1 MAINNIDTFVIRAE
15 KGTYNA
21 ERLIPTSKFDH
32 INAWID
38 RKNGD
43 LRLRVGAKVLK
54 TPDDLG
60 SIISTDDVAKLP
72 PIINAAT
79 GVEISTKAL
88 INSSLTIADIKKD
101 IEFDEPLP
109 YVVSALR
116 EMASISTSKNEI
128 LTYYNDI
135 GYDNSLLIK
144 STYKTIKDSLCIY
157 NKFNEMYSKRNCD
170 GGYYYSLSDELK
182 KKYKNVLRFE
192 RRIQWAKAL
201 RKALNVPKGEKV
213 TLQHVLE
220 CPYDLVGDKVNSL
233 TGNEIGGIR

>member
-32 INAWID
+32 INTWID

-60 SIISTDDVAKLP
+60 SIISTDDVVKLP
-72 PIINAAT
+72 PIINAT
-79 GVEISTKAL
+79 IGVEISTETL
-88 INSSLTIADIKKD
+88 INSSLTIAGLKKD

-109 YVVSALR
+109 HVVSALS
-116 EMASISTSKNEI
+116 EIASISTSKNEI
-128 LTYYNDI
+128 LTYYNDV

-144 STYKTIKDSLCIY
+144 ST
-157 NKFNEMYSKRNCD
+157 
-170 GGYYYSLSDELK
+170 
-182 KKYKNVLRFE
+182 
-192 RRIQWAKAL
+192 
-201 RKALNVPKGEKV
+201 
-213 TLQHVLE
+213 
-220 CPYDLVGDKVNSL
+220 
-233 TGNEIGGIR
+233 